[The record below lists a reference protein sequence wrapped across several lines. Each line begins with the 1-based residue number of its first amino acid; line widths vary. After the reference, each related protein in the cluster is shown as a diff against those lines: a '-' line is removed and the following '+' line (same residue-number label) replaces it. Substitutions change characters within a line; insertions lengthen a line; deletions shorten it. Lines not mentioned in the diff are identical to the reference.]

1 MGANGFSYTS
11 LRLKS
16 WSVLIH
22 QDKTLCCQWLVLLA
36 FAHDN
41 EQQSHPV
48 LLCFT
53 AVSLLWALFLLH
65 VVLPVKSEISPVIY
79 MGSCFCHQFSS
90 SLYHGLDYK

>member
-22 QDKTLCCQWLVLLA
+22 QDKALCCQWLVA
-36 FAHDN
+36 FAHGN
-41 EQQSHPV
+41 EQHSHPV
-48 LLCFT
+48 LPCFSV
-53 AVSLLWALFLLH
+53 VSLLWELFLLC

-79 MGSCFCHQFSS
+79 MGSCFCHHFSG
-90 SLYHGLDYK
+90 SLYHCLDYK